1 MKNRYFKIGLVTLVV
16 LVLLSLAYNIDDVI
30 RGFKDGMAGR

>member
-1 MKNRYFKIGLVTLVV
+1 MKNRYFKIGLVALVV

-30 RGFKDGMAGR
+30 RGFNDAVAGR